1 MRSGTCRSS
10 KRSTWKRKRR
20 PIACKRRISS
30 ALTKPS
36 RRSGRRSSRVT
47 DLSWPFF
54 EERHRELARE
64 LETWCAA
71 NLTGRYAEDIDS
83 ECRTLV
89 RELGAA
95 GFLKLCVAGGESRPD
110 VRSLAIA
117 RETLAYHSA
126 LADFAFAMQGLGS
139 GAISLFGTIE
149 QKREWLPKVASSEAI
164 AAFAMTE
171 PECGSGAANIQTSAM
186 RDGDEWVLV
195 GERTLISNGGI
206 ANFYVTFAR
215 TGEGEGA
222 RGLSAF
228 IVPAEAV
235 TVAQRIEV
243 IAPHPL
249 ARLTYDNVRVP
260 AGAIVGEP
268 GEGFRI
274 GMETL
279 TLFRV
284 TVGAAALG
292 FARCA
297 LDEALTFAA
306 NRRLGTAT
314 LADNAVTQEK
324 LADMALSN
332 DASALLIYRAA
343 WQQDVGGVDNRR
355 AAAMAKLHATEAA
368 QQVIDAAVQMHGG
381 AGVTKGVKVE
391 ELYRDIRALRIYEG
405 ASEVQRQIIAR
416 DLLKEVRP

>member
-1 MRSGTCRSS
+1 M
-10 KRSTWKRKRR
+10 
-20 PIACKRRISS
+20 
-30 ALTKPS
+30 
-36 RRSGRRSSRVT
+36 T

-54 EERHRELARE
+54 EPRHRELADA
-64 LETWCAA
+64 LEIWCTD
-71 NLTGRYAEDIDS
+71 NLADRYADDLDS
-83 ECRTLV
+83 ECRSLV

-95 GFLKLCVAGGESRPD
+95 GFLKLTVADGKRRPD

-149 QKREWLPKVASSEAI
+149 QKRRWLPKVASGEAI

-171 PECGSGAANIQTSAM
+171 PECGSDAANIQTSAM
-186 RDGDEWVLV
+186 LDPGSGSGAGGNEWVLV
-195 GERTLISNGGI
+195 GEKSYISNGGI
-206 ANFYVTFAR
+206 ADFYLTFAR

-228 IVPAEAV
+228 IVPADLVQVSE
-235 TVAQRIEV
+235 RIEV
-243 IAPHPL
+243 VAPHPL
-249 ARLTYDNVRVP
+249 ARLTYDNVRLP
-260 AGAIVGEP
+260 ADAIVGES

-279 TLFRV
+279 NLFRV

-292 FARCA
+292 FARRA
-297 LDEALTFAA
+297 LDEALAFAKG
-306 NRRLGTAT
+306 RRLGSGT
-314 LADNAVTQEK
+314 LADNAVTQAK
-324 LADMALSN
+324 LADMALLI

-343 WQQDVGGVDNRR
+343 WQQDVGGTDHRR
-355 AAAMAKLHATEAA
+355 AAAMAKLHATESA
-368 QQVIDAAVQMHGG
+368 QKVIDAAVQIHGG
-381 AGVTKGVKVE
+381 AGVTRGVKVE

-416 DLLKEVRP
+416 DLLREAT